1 MKEIYTSTRN
11 SNKAF
16 TPKQAILK
24 GIADDGGL
32 YVYDG
37 LDNLRLPLEDMM
49 QMDYMQMAETVLH
62 MLLPD
67 FSDEEV
73 TRCVNDAYAGKF
85 SHEDITPLHM
95 VDDEAILELFHGPTC
110 AFKDVGLRMLPQ
122 LMRVSLETHTDENV
136 MILTA
141 TSGDTGKAALE
152 GFKDV
157 PRTGITVFYPDA
169 GVSNIQKLQMVTT
182 TGNNTCVCAIKGNFD
197 DAQSNVKKI
206 FNNQALSDE
215 LAKQHVTL
223 SSANSI
229 NIGRLIPQIVYYIFA
244 YKEMVANNK
253 IKFGEEIN
261 YCVPTGNYGNV
272 LAGYYAKCMGLP
284 VHKFIVASNSN
295 NVLFDFLKDG
305 VYDRNRPFYK
315 TISPS
320 MDILISSN
328 LERLLYYKSGKDADY
343 IASLMKDLETKGS
356 YQVKE
361 EIFES
366 VKADFTG
373 GYCDDEACAQAMK
386 EMYEQHGYV
395 MDPHTAVAYK
405 VMKDYEKEDSEHKC
419 VLLSTASPY
428 KFAPAVYEAI
438 FGKGAEDEFVCMKQL
453 EEKTGAQIPAP
464 LKELSTMEIRHNA
477 LVDKDDMEAFVQK
490 TVEDMFHD

>member
-1 MKEIYTSTRN
+1 MNEIYTSTRD
-11 SNKAF
+11 SKQAF
-16 TPKQAILK
+16 APKQAILK

-37 LDNLRLPLEDMM
+37 LDSLKLPLKDMM
-49 QMDYMQMAETVLH
+49 DMDYMQMAETVLSL
-62 MLLPD
+62 LLPD
-67 FSDEEV
+67 FTQEEV
-73 TRCVNDAYAGKF
+73 KRCVKDAYDGKF
-85 SHEDITPLHM
+85 REEAITPLHF
-95 VDDEAILELFHGPTC
+95 VDDEAVLELFHGPTC
-110 AFKDVGLRMLPQ
+110 AFKDIGLRMLPQ
-122 LMRVSLETHTDENV
+122 LMRVSLEAHQNENV

-157 PRTGITVFYPDA
+157 PRTAITVFYPDN

-182 TGNNTCVCAIKGNFD
+182 TGTNTTVCAIKGNFD

-206 FNNQALSDE
+206 FNNKELSKE
-215 LAKQHVTL
+215 LSQEHVTL

-229 NIGRLIPQIVYYIFA
+229 NIGRLIPQVVYYIYA
-244 YKEMVANNK
+244 YKEMVKHEK
-253 IKFGEEIN
+253 ITFGEEIN

-284 VHKFIVASNSN
+284 VHRFIVASNSN

-356 YQVKE
+356 YQVRE
-361 EIFES
+361 DIYES
-366 VKADFTG
+366 VKKDFTG
-373 GYCDDEACAQAMK
+373 GYCDDDACAKAIK
-386 EMYEQHGYV
+386 EMYETHGYV

-405 VMKDYEKEDSEHKC
+405 VMKDYEKKDDSHKC

-438 FGKGAEDEFVCMKQL
+438 FGKGDEDEFKCMKQL
-453 EEKTGAQIPAP
+453 EKNTGAKIPAP
-464 LKELSTMEIRHNA
+464 LKELSSMEIRHHA
-477 LVDKDDMEAFVQK
+477 LVDKDDMEAFVK
-490 TVEDMFHD
+490 TTVQEKFHD